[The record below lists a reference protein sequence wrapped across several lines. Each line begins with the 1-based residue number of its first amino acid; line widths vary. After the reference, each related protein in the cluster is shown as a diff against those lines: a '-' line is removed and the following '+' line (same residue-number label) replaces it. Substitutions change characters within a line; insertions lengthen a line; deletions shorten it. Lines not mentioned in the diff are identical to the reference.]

1 MDAGVRREESGGT
14 DGGPAG
20 ATRSKPRTR
29 APHLGPE
36 RRRPLVL
43 DAAFRLFL
51 DRGYEGTSME
61 AIAEAA
67 GVTKPVVYACY
78 PSKDELFQ
86 ALLQREEQ
94 RVLGQIQ
101 DALPAAA
108 DLSDPERTLAEG
120 FTAFL
125 KAVAA
130 SPPAYRVVFLGEGG
144 ANAAVARR
152 VQRGREMQVEAV
164 TALART
170 WLEARSGSGDPEA
183 AARLAGH
190 LIVGLAEAGARAMLS
205 EPDRWSPETLGAMLG
220 RLSVRGQSAFL

>member
-1 MDAGVRREESGGT
+1 MEARVRRKERGRNGG
-14 DGGPAG
+14 GRPG
-20 ATRSKPRTR
+20 APRAKPRTR

-36 RRRPLVL
+36 RRRPLIL

-61 AIAEAA
+61 AIADAA

-86 ALLQREEQ
+86 ALLAREEQ

-108 DLSDPERTLAEG
+108 DLSDPERTLVEG

-130 SPPAYRVVFLGEGG
+130 SPAAYRVVFLGEGG

-170 WLEARSGSGDPEA
+170 WLEARSGGGDPEA

-205 EPDRWSPETLGAMLG
+205 EPEGWSPETLGAMLG
-220 RLSVRGQSAFL
+220 RLAVRGQSAFL

>member
-1 MDAGVRREESGGT
+1 MA
-14 DGGPAG
+14 
-20 ATRSKPRTR
+20 
-29 APHLGPE
+29 
-36 RRRPLVL
+36 
-43 DAAFRLFL
+43 
-51 DRGYEGTSME
+51 

-86 ALLQREEQ
+86 ALLEREEQ

-108 DLSDPERTLAEG
+108 DLSDPERTLVEG

-152 VQRGREMQVEAV
+152 VQRGRQMQVDAV
-164 TALART
+164 GALART
-170 WLEARSGSGDPEA
+170 WLEARDGDGDTEA

-220 RLSVRGQSAFL
+220 RLAVRGQSAFL